1 MSTSEYLAVDREQAG
16 AVVSDSPLRP
26 ARPRAAAAPASVLT
40 RDFLTWVANGP
51 RCYAEAME
59 AWRSSCPR
67 FTIWEDALSDGLVRL
82 EGAGGRAMSD
92 TRVVLTGRGR
102 AVLDEA

>member
-1 MSTSEYLAVDREQAG
+1 
-16 AVVSDSPLRP
+16 
-26 ARPRAAAAPASVLT
+26 
-40 RDFLTWVANGP
+40 
-51 RCYAEAME
+51 ME

-82 EGAGGRAMSD
+82 EGTGGRAMSD